1 MKKRS
6 LYTVILILLLL
17 FSLACSTFGGFF
29 QGSQQD
35 GQQRTEQQPPDDT
48 PSAADEFLQDSSDQ
62 PEQFQDKV
70 QPNPL
75 NVSADLDPER
85 STSTLAWP
93 DLNTELSLT
102 LDDGTQFTLSVPEG
116 AVASPVELKMTAV
129 SRLEGLPEGVEDIQ
143 AVQLEPEGLI
153 LMKPAL
159 LSVAGSEDEVASAA
173 FGTYASGAEFHF
185 APYFRE
191 AGRVEIPLI
200 HFSDYGMLKAN
211 QQVVRDIQKKN
222 PPIEE
227 AGRYS
232 NQLSNLMTIDDI
244 VKREEA
250 YENLFLTWYLE
261 IEPIF
266 RVAETDSSEID
277 NAVAEYLQWYNM
289 FETAF
294 TLDKSAYLPELF
306 NANVEARQYL
316 ANGLYHAIKEALS
329 GCYDDPDLVVRI
341 LRWASV
347 VDYLG
352 LWKDQHQA
360 SPAKLNQDNLT
371 LLINRDCL
379 WFYIRMDSTLIGKGD
394 LGTWTFKTFGYGLLQ
409 MDEER
414 FRNFSLNRG
423 YLDIKSQNIPII
435 YDEFSVKNSVVS
447 CSTSTQ
453 DGELSAAVLFDLNLY
468 SYPPRLG
475 NEVHLTFRIP
485 SAPEESMECGGY
497 TRFEYKLW
505 NDITLSL
512 HQRELNKGKKWFVVK
527 MDVIDTSET
536 YAIFKSERTEED
548 VMVGRKEAAQN
559 PSSGSFS
566 TLTEVLTIK
575 LTK

>member
-1 MKKRS
+1 MKKKP
-6 LYTVILILLLL
+6 LFTLIILLLL
-17 FSLACSTFGGFF
+17 FSLACSTFSSIF
-29 QGSQQD
+29 QGSKQD
-35 GQQRTEQQPPDDT
+35 GQQRTEQRPPADT
-48 PSAADEFLQDSSDQ
+48 LSSPDEVPQGSSNQ
-62 PEQFQDKV
+62 PEEFQDKD

-75 NVSADLDPER
+75 NVTAELDPEK
-85 STSTLAWP
+85 STTTLAWP
-93 DLNTELSLT
+93 DENTELSLT
-102 LDDGTQFTLSVPEG
+102 LDDGTLFILSIPEG

-129 SRLEGLPEGVEDIQ
+129 SSLDGLPNGVEDVQ
-143 AVQLEPEGLI
+143 AVQLKPEGLV
-153 LMKPAL
+153 LLKPAYL
-159 LSVAGSEDEVASAA
+159 IIETNLEEESSAA
-173 FGTYASGAEFHF
+173 FGTYAFGAEFHF
-185 APYFRE
+185 SPYFRE

-232 NQLSNLMTIDDI
+232 NQLSNLMTIDDV

-261 IEPIF
+261 IEPIL

-289 FETAF
+289 LETAF
-294 TLDKSAYLPELF
+294 TLDESAYLPELF
-306 NANVEARQYL
+306 NANVEAKQYL

-329 GCYDDPDLVVRI
+329 SCYDDPDLVVRI

-475 NEVHLTFRIP
+475 NEVLLTFRIP

-505 NDITLSL
+505 NDITLAL
-512 HQRELNKGKKWFVVK
+512 HQRELNKGKNWFVVK
-527 MDVIDTSET
+527 MDVINTSET